1 MPNRILKESIRT
13 SDSINE
19 LSWFEEVLFYRLI
32 VSCDDYGRFD
42 GRVAI
47 IKGTCFPLKNVTNKN
62 IEDALNKLVSVGLV
76 RHYEVEEKPYLQ
88 LPAWQ
93 SHQNI
98 RAKKSRYPSPE
109 EGNDITSDNSCKH
122 MYADVNTSNQM
133 QANVPVI
140 QSNPNTNPNTGSES
154 YTGDSRLDVAFEEYI
169 RFRKQIKKP
178 MTDRAIQLAVGK
190 LRKMSDDVEEQ
201 IAIIDQSIMNGWSGL
216 FPLNQD
222 KGNKKTGKKSTRFSN
237 AHERSYDMKQL
248 EKDLLGVK
256 KDTE

>member
-1 MPNRILKESIRT
+1 
-13 SDSINE
+13 
-19 LSWFEEVLFYRLI
+19 
-32 VSCDDYGRFD
+32 
-42 GRVAI
+42 
-47 IKGTCFPLKNVTNKN
+47 
-62 IEDALNKLVSVGLV
+62 
-76 RHYEVEEKPYLQ
+76 
-88 LPAWQ
+88 
-93 SHQNI
+93 
-98 RAKKSRYPSPE
+98 
-109 EGNDITSDNSCKH
+109 

-140 QSNPNTNPNTGSES
+140 QSNPNTNPNTESES
-154 YTGDSRLDVAFEEYI
+154 YTGDSRLDTAFFEYI

-178 MTDRAIQLAVGK
+178 LTDRAIQLAVGK

-248 EKDLLGVK
+248 EKDLLGVR

>member
-109 EGNDITSDNSCKH
+109 EGTDITSDNSCKH

-140 QSNPNTNPNTGSES
+140 QSNPNTNPYTESES
-154 YTGDSRLDVAFEEYI
+154 YTGDSRLDVAFDEYI

-190 LRKMSDDVEEQ
+190 LQKMSDDVEEQ
-201 IAIIDQSIMNGWSGL
+201 IAIINQSIMNGWSGL

-237 AHERSYDMKQL
+237 AHERSYDMDQL
-248 EKDLLGVK
+248 EKDLLGV
-256 KDTE
+256 

>member
-42 GRVAI
+42 GREAI

-109 EGNDITSDNSCKH
+109 EGKDITSDNICNH
-122 MYADVNTSNQM
+122 MYADANTSNQM
-133 QANVPVI
+133 KANVPVI
-140 QSNPNTNPNTGSES
+140 QSNPNTNPNTESES
-154 YTGDSRLDVAFEEYI
+154 YTGDPRLDAAFEEYI

-190 LRKMSDDVEEQ
+190 LQKMSDDVEEQ

-216 FPLNQD
+216 FPLNRD
-222 KGNKKTGKKSTRFSN
+222 KDNKKTAKKSTGFSN
-237 AHERSYDMKQL
+237 AHERSYDMDQL
-248 EKDLLGVK
+248 EKDLLGV
-256 KDTE
+256 